1 MDAPTLDGVRCSFA
15 HANQKTILSSQGGQ
29 QILDH
34 TVPCFELQQ
43 GVQVGGTHG
52 SVRQIVWGLVLRP
65 DEQLIVGWE
74 VTLHHHVHA
83 LRK

>member
-1 MDAPTLDGVRCSFA
+1 MRFA
-15 HANQKTILSSQGGQ
+15 LANQRNLSSQGGQ

-34 TVPCFELQQ
+34 YTLFELQQ

-65 DEQLIVGWE
+65 DEQLIVS
-74 VTLHHHVHA
+74 
-83 LRK
+83 